1 MTALA
6 ESIPSDLQLGDQ
18 IGKGS
23 YGSVYTAQYGQ
34 RQVAV
39 KAVPLENS
47 AEGDALDRE
56 LQTEIK
62 MLKKCDSEWVVRY
75 FGCLAKGRTLWIC
88 MEFCDGG
95 SVSDVRSSTRC
106 TLDDSLSPLPAQ
118 PGPDELTS
126 LHPTT
131 GVGRCCGA
139 PARHCSRTR
148 SRWCATRRRRAR

>member
-47 AEGDALDRE
+47 AVLSAVGVE
-56 LQTEIK
+56 
-62 MLKKCDSEWVVRY
+62 
-75 FGCLAKGRTLWIC
+75 
-88 MEFCDGG
+88 DGG
-95 SVSDVRSSTRC
+95 RLHLIMREDGSEPEPEPETDAEQARLVR
-106 TLDDSLSPLPAQ
+106 LESLQ
-118 PGPDELTS
+118 Q
-126 LHPTT
+126 
-131 GVGRCCGA
+131 
-139 PARHCSRTR
+139 
-148 SRWCATRRRRAR
+148 